1 MHNHAY
7 VVGVLPQLAIRWV
20 SQQYILDLIF
30 LVTASITVNIVNGS
44 IHIKIFF
51 WHLVFLHQSTQVIEG
66 KRLHIVKDRVN
77 VDEQTTLV
85 WGIRGILFFE
95 SGFIAVHNIKEETL
109 CVRQSYG
116 LDVFGRRC

>member
-20 SQQYILDLIF
+20 SQQCILDLIF
-30 LVTASITVNIVNGS
+30 LVATSITVNIVNRS

-51 WHLVFLHQSTQVIEG
+51 WHLVFLDQSTQVIEG
-66 KRLHIVKDRVN
+66 KRLHVVEDRVN

-85 WGIRGILFFE
+85 WGISGIL
-95 SGFIAVHNIKEETL
+95 
-109 CVRQSYG
+109 
-116 LDVFGRRC
+116 